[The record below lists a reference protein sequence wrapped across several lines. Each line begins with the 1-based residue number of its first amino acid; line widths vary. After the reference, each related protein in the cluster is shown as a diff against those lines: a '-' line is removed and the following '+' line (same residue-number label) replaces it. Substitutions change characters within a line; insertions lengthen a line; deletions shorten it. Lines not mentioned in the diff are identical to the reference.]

1 MEIEEDDGGDGG
13 MFESVTGFC
22 KEDLLVAE
30 LNELDAAPLVD
41 ELVNDTE
48 YVGRKYVALSELKK
62 KRFPSGLLIS
72 EL

>member
-1 MEIEEDDGGDGG
+1 MEIEVDDGGGG
-13 MFESVTGFC
+13 GKLESVTGFC

-62 KRFPSGLLIS
+62 KTLDC
-72 EL
+72 

>member
-1 MEIEEDDGGDGG
+1 MEFEEDDGGDGG
-13 MFESVTGFC
+13 IFESVTGFC

-30 LNELDAAPLVD
+30 LSELDAAPLVD